1 MREEAFNGGAER
13 QYSVGWTAVLIRNI
27 GGVERAQDSLSFK
40 NE

>member
-27 GGVERAQDSLSFK
+27 GGVERA
-40 NE
+40 